1 MTTRP
6 IRVTIR
12 KKKRGPTGH
21 HLLRISEKVI
31 SRFGERDQD
40 GKVVLRAGEYG
51 RRVAAGAVYVTNSHP
66 EHPAAR

>member
-6 IRVTIR
+6 ICVTSR

-31 SRFGERDQD
+31 SRFGERDQER
-40 GKVVLRAGEYG
+40 KVVLRAGDDG
-51 RRVAAGAVYVTNSHP
+51 RRVAAGAVHVTDSHP
-66 EHPAAR
+66 EDPAAR